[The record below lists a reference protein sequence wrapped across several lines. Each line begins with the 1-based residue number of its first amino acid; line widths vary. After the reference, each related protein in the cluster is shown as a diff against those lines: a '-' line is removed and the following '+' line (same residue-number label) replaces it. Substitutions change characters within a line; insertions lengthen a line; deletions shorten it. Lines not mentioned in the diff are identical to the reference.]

1 MATKDNDTDPSTPRA
16 RRTLSMHPAAPGD
29 PPSAE
34 RQGMAAE
41 GAPAAEQAGA
51 PDAAAATHGQ
61 PEATSGPEEGE
72 SALVGSARQSS
83 VASAAEKKQS
93 SAMPDE
99 RPNETDPG
107 VGPPAPVRKLPPQSI
122 GVVVP
127 SPGSPARTFPPP
139 IASKKDS
146 IELLLAGLADT
157 RPDRTRTAPQTDGEA
172 AVVYHAEHA
181 VRVGSSPS
189 VQPPRVLVERPPTP
203 RAIPLAAH
211 AQRTRARLMSAAEST
226 TAVTEKSRVDAPLV
240 RRTMIALVAGLF
252 VVIVIFGTL
261 RSVTFHRDAEDTVSI
276 APPAAVPVSP
286 MPLMPP
292 VPPAVSAVAPPT
304 RAAPEPAQSDPRP
317 SAAPQASASAAAEP
331 SATGVVSAASAPPRP
346 PTFVRRRRMRPL
358 MVPMPSATASSVGE
372 FKTSF

>member
-16 RRTLSMHPAAPGD
+16 RRSVHPAAGGPAD
-29 PPSAE
+29 PPAAE

-41 GAPAAEQAGA
+41 GAPATEQACSSGG
-51 PDAAAATHGQ
+51 AAATPGKG
-61 PEATSGPEEGE
+61 EATPDLEEGALRKS
-72 SALVGSARQSS
+72 SAPR
-83 VASAAEKKQS
+83 AAERKRS
-93 SAMPDE
+93 SEMPDE

-107 VGPPAPVRKLPPQSI
+107 VGPPAPMRKLPPQSI

-127 SPGSPARTFPPP
+127 SAGSPARAFPPP

-146 IELLLAGLADT
+146 IELLLAGLADS

-181 VRVGSSPS
+181 VRAGSSPS
-189 VQPPRVLVERPPTP
+189 VQPSRVLIERPPTP

-211 AQRTRARLMSAAEST
+211 AQRTRARSMSAAEST
-226 TAVTEKSRVDAPLV
+226 TAVTEKSRRDVPLV

-261 RSVTFHRDAEDTVSI
+261 RSVTFQRDAEDTVSI
-276 APPAAVPVSP
+276 APAAAVPVSP
-286 MPLMPP
+286 MPSVPP
-292 VPPAVSAVAPPT
+292 VPPVPPVVSAVAPPT
-304 RAAPEPAQSDPRP
+304 AAAPEVAQPSPRP
-317 SAAPQASASAAAEP
+317 IAAPQASPSPAAEP
-331 SATGVVSAASAPPRP
+331 SATGVVSAASALQRP